1 MDSRKSYLTSIS
13 LQQTHLH
20 SLNEMCMLCTHTTE
34 RKENREKWDT
44 EDYTSKTLH
53 ATNCDL

>member
-20 SLNEMCMLCTHTTE
+20 SLNEMCMLCTYTTE
-34 RKENREKWDT
+34 RKEKQRKMAYRGLYKQD
-44 EDYTSKTLH
+44 SSCHKL
-53 ATNCDL
+53 